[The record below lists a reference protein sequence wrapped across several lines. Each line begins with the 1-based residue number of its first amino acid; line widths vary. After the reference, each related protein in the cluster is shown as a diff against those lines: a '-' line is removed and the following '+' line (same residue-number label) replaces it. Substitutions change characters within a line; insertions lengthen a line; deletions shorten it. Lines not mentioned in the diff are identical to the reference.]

1 MNVFAMLTGLIGGLG
16 LFIYGM
22 NLMGGDGL
30 QNVAGEKVKVF
41 FEKVTSNPIKGVLTG
56 IVVTGVIQSSSATT
70 VMVVGFVNAGLM
82 TLTQAAGVIMG
93 ANIGTTVTGQLVAF
107 NVTAGA
113 PLFVGVGT
121 AIVLFAK
128 KKKTKEI
135 GNIILGFGIL
145 FMGMEIMKTAMAPLG
160 ESEAFKSLALSL
172 SHNIFLG
179 IVVGMGMTAIVQS
192 SSATIG
198 ILIALSSNGVLPLSA
213 ALPILFG
220 DNIGTCVTALLA
232 SIGASKN
239 ARKAALFHL
248 TFNVIG
254 TVLFAFVLVPLTP
267 FVRIVTNLT
276 PGDVGR
282 QIANAHTMFNLI
294 NTFVQIWFIKYI
306 VAFVNKMI
314 PGSDPYEK
322 MAPKYIDE
330 RLLENPTIAINQTIK
345 EVVRMANKAKENL
358 QLSIDAF
365 GKNDLELVSKVY
377 ENEKLINIL
386 NKSITTYLVKLN
398 NLKLS
403 DKQLNLVGS
412 MFHVV
417 NDIERIGDHAE
428 NIIDLTSEKIE
439 KRIQFSD
446 DATYDIKHLFN
457 YTLDSL
463 KRTIEGFENND
474 VEISQSVMYV
484 EEKIDSLEN
493 QLRETNIKRLNKG
506 TCNANAS
513 AIFLD
518 IINNFERV
526 GDHCTNIAQT
536 VINR

>member
-22 NLMGGDGL
+22 NLMGDGL
-30 QNVAGEKVKVF
+30 QNVAGERVKVF

-56 IVVTGVIQSSSATT
+56 VVVTGVIQSSSATT

-145 FMGMEIMKTAMAPLG
+145 FMGMEIMKEAMAPLG
-160 ESEAFKSLALSL
+160 QSEAFKSLALSL
-172 SHNIFLG
+172 SHNVFLG

-254 TVLFAFVLVPLTP
+254 TVIFAFILVPLTP
-267 FVRIVTNLT
+267 FVRIITNLT

-282 QIANAHTMFNLI
+282 QIANAHTLFNLI
-294 NTFVQIWFIKYI
+294 NTFIQIWFIKYI

-345 EVVRMANKAKENL
+345 EVVRMAHKAKENL

-365 GKNDLELVSKVY
+365 EKNDLELVSKVY

-446 DATYDIKHLFN
+446 DAAYDIKHLFN

-463 KRTIEGFENND
+463 TRTIEGFESND
-474 VEISQSVMYV
+474 VERSQSVMYI
-484 EEKIDSLEN
+484 EEKIDNLEE

>member
-22 NLMGGDGL
+22 NLMGDGL
-30 QNVAGEKVKVF
+30 QNVAGERVKVF

-56 IVVTGVIQSSSATT
+56 VVVTGVIQSSSATT
-70 VMVVGFVNAGLM
+70 VMVIGFVNAGLM

-145 FMGMEIMKTAMAPLG
+145 FMGMEIMKEAMAPLG
-160 ESEAFKSLALSL
+160 QSEAFKSLALSL
-172 SHNIFLG
+172 SHNVFLG

-254 TVLFAFVLVPLTP
+254 TVIFAFILVPLTP

-294 NTFVQIWFIKYI
+294 NTFIQIWFIKYI

-365 GKNDLELVSKVY
+365 EKNDLELVSKVY

-446 DATYDIKHLFN
+446 DAAYDIKHLFN

-463 KRTIEGFENND
+463 TRTIEGFESND
-474 VEISQSVMYV
+474 VERSQSVMYI
-484 EEKIDSLEN
+484 EEKIDNLEE

>member
-1 MNVFAMLTGLIGGLG
+1 MNLFAMLTGLIGGLG

-22 NLMGGDGL
+22 NLMGDGL
-30 QNVAGEKVKVF
+30 QNVAGERVKVF

-56 IVVTGVIQSSSATT
+56 VVVTGVIQSSSATT

-145 FMGMEIMKTAMAPLG
+145 FMGMEIMKEAMAPLG
-160 ESEAFKSLALSL
+160 QSEAFKSLALSL
-172 SHNIFLG
+172 SHNVFLG

-254 TVLFAFVLVPLTP
+254 TVIFAFILVPLTP
-267 FVRIVTNLT
+267 FVRIITNLT

-294 NTFVQIWFIKYI
+294 NTFIQIWFIKYI

-365 GKNDLELVSKVY
+365 EKNDLELVSKVY

-446 DATYDIKHLFN
+446 DAAYDIKHLFN

-463 KRTIEGFENND
+463 TRTIEGFESND
-474 VEISQSVMYV
+474 VERSQSVMYI
-484 EEKIDSLEN
+484 EEKIDSLEE